1 MPSTH
6 LELITY
12 TVFLV
17 YSLTAPQIVGMK
29 EKMSLSLT
37 FCLHDIDVIVMV
49 MMILGGKYNKGGGG
63 VMLGVSMAYSLPR
76 VSMELL

>member
-1 MPSTH
+1 
-6 LELITY
+6 
-12 TVFLV
+12 
-17 YSLTAPQIVGMK
+17 
-29 EKMSLSLT
+29 MSLSLT
-37 FCLHDIDVIVMV
+37 FCLHDIGVIVMV